1 MSGLALRICLIVAV
15 ALAFI
20 VVMVFGVLFLQREDT
35 PINWLLL
42 PLPNQVA
49 AMVEIIEETPLK
61 QRPLLLSALSSP
73 ALEVSVVDT
82 PPDSTGTVELPFV
95 RRAVGFYLE
104 ALGGRRVHAMIDASR
119 GDATGALNIRG
130 ERVWARFPTR
140 LVVGLR
146 TGEIMVV
153 ELKSDSMVRFTG
165 LRLTVIVLIA
175 TIVIGLV
182 SLWAVQRQIK
192 PIQRLADAV
201 SRFGAQ
207 LDMPELKEEGAGEVR
222 GLIAAVNRMQHS
234 IRDLVG
240 GRTRMM
246 AAIGHD
252 LGTYL
257 TRLRLR
263 AEFIADD
270 EQRARAVRDIEEM
283 HVLMSDT
290 LTLAKMEEGKVP
302 EEETDL
308 VLLARRCV
316 ESFVSSG
323 AEVRLHA
330 APGPVCAMVQETAVT
345 RALDNLISNA
355 LKYGGREADVT
366 ILERHGVARIIVE
379 DRGPGIPPEKRE
391 VVLEPFHR
399 LDVARN
405 LDEGGSGLGLAIVA
419 DIVRRHGGT
428 MSLGDRPGGGL
439 AVSIDLPLALRGASS
454 RA

>member
-1 MSGLALRICLIVAV
+1 MSGLALRICLIVAA

-20 VVMVFGVLFLQREDT
+20 VVMVFGVLFLQREDA
-35 PINWLLL
+35 PRNWLLL

-49 AMVEIIEETPLK
+49 AMVEIIEETPLE

-73 ALEVSVVDT
+73 ALDVSVVDT
-82 PPDSTGTVELPFV
+82 LPDSTGTVELPFV
-95 RRAVGFYLE
+95 RRVVGFYLE

-153 ELKSDSMVRFTG
+153 ELKNDSMVRFTG
-165 LRLTVIVLIA
+165 LRLAVIVLIA

-234 IRDLVG
+234 IRDLMG

-270 EQRARAVRDIEEM
+270 EQRARAIRDIEEM

-290 LTLAKMEEGKVP
+290 LTLAKLEDGKVP
-302 EEETDL
+302 KEETDL
-308 VLLARRCV
+308 VALARRCV
-316 ESFVSSG
+316 EGFAASG
-323 AEVRLHA
+323 MAVRLHT
-330 APGPVCAMVQETAVT
+330 GNMPVCVMAQEAAIGRV
-345 RALDNLISNA
+345 LDNLILNA
-355 LKYGGREADVT
+355 LKYGGGEADVT
-366 ILERHGVARIIVE
+366 ISRQGGLARIMVE
-379 DRGPGIPPEKRE
+379 DRGPGIPPSERE
-391 VVLEPFHR
+391 TVLEPFHR
-399 LDVARN
+399 LDTARN

-419 DIVRRHGGT
+419 DIVRRHSGT
-428 MSLGDRPGGGL
+428 ISLGDRPGGGL
-439 AVSIDLPLALRGASS
+439 SVSIDLALAPDEPS
-454 RA
+454 